1 MKMKTM
7 TRKAT
12 TTALLLAPLFVLA
25 GCGGD
30 TESAGDGADT
40 ASDNPLYRPA
50 ALVETAPE
58 TFQARFETTKGEFVV
73 EVTRA
78 WAPNGADR
86 FYNLVKNG
94 YYDDVR
100 FFRVIEN
107 FMAQFGMHGD
117 PQVQVRW
124 ARATISADPV
134 MTSNTRGTITFA
146 MADPGHAHHPD
157 LHQLHRQLAP
167 RRDGLRPL
175 RRRRRGHGC
184 RRSDLLGVRRARSA
198 RQRPHHRR
206 TSRQGATSTSTRT
219 SRRWTTSSRLR
230 WWVRREG
237 STLGSIRHADRPA

>member
-1 MKMKTM
+1 MRKM

-30 TESAGDGADT
+30 TESVGDGADT

-124 ARATISADPV
+124 AQSPIPFDPV
-134 MTSNTRGTITFA
+134 MQSNTRGTITFA
-146 MADPGHAHHPD
+146 MGDP
-157 LHQLHRQLAP
+157 
-167 RRDGLRPL
+167 
-175 RRRRRGHGC
+175 
-184 RRSDLLGVRRARSA
+184 
-198 RQRPHHRR
+198 
-206 TSRQGATSTSTRT
+206 TTRT
-219 SRRWTTSSRLR
+219 TQIFINFIDNSRLDEMGFAPFG
-230 WWVRREG
+230 VVAEG
-237 STLGSIRHADRPA
+237 MDVVDQIYSGYGERAPSGNGPIIQNIAARGNEYLDEDFPEMDHVISATLVGPAGG